1 MMESLNEWF
10 KPLDPENVKKQ
21 KEDMIAEEPL
31 EDEETDC
38 FFKDSEEIRAE
49 PELGGLGPGLTGEHT
64 IYSFVVV
71 RNDKRWVLKKRYSQL
86 HIFDRMLMQTI
97 KEAGGD
103 ESVLPEFPP
112 KKLFGKMSPSLVKE
126 RAALLENYLKEIAR
140 DKDLVQ
146 EPLVRMFLK
155 LPMNQREVEAL
166 NQEHAKAADPGLLT
180 GYGQYK
186 SLYQRTREEKKAG
199 IHHTQKREMFAGPPT
214 LAGASEVGA
223 AFAGSSVHD
232 AKAEKKW
239 VFRIPI
245 LADFGGQTVKDVFGG
260 EVKGLH
266 STYGNKVK
274 EQVEKASK
282 DGKTQADEQI
292 VNPH

>member
-126 RAALLENYLKEIAR
+126 RYA
-140 DKDLVQ
+140 
-146 EPLVRMFLK
+146 
-155 LPMNQREVEAL
+155 
-166 NQEHAKAADPGLLT
+166 
-180 GYGQYK
+180 
-186 SLYQRTREEKKAG
+186 QRTLPGDGRNGLDDE
-199 IHHTQKREMFAGPPT
+199 R
-214 LAGASEVGA
+214 SE
-223 AFAGSSVHD
+223 SCY
-232 AKAEKKW
+232 
-239 VFRIPI
+239 
-245 LADFGGQTVKDVFGG
+245 T
-260 EVKGLH
+260 
-266 STYGNKVK
+266 KVRRSERPCWK
-274 EQVEKASK
+274 I
-282 DGKTQADEQI
+282 T
-292 VNPH
+292 